1 MSSSPAEPSARSS
14 LRPLPID
21 RHSIL
26 ALAWPVILTNLL
38 TTAVSWVDLLM
49 VSRLGTEP
57 VAAVGLAGFMQ
68 TLAWAVLMSLQMG
81 TAILVAQGWGRGDR
95 DRVDHVTTQALVAA
109 SAVAL
114 AISAVV
120 CWPGNPLLERAFAA
134 FDAEPAVTAIG
145 AGYLR
150 VVLYALVAMTVALVG
165 QAALRAIGDTRTP
178 LWLTGVAN
186 LLNIIFNWLLIFGH
200 LGLPELGAVG
210 AAWGTVIARSCE
222 ALAYLAILA
231 SRRRGVGLRWAS
243 ARPQRATLA
252 ELLRL
257 GVPSGAEQLVIN
269 TGFLFYNRV
278 IASYGTEALAAYQV
292 GVILLQASFMPG
304 FGFSV
309 AATTLVGQWVGAGDV
324 ATAREAGRRCRD
336 LAVLLMSALGVVF
349 FFVAEPFTRFV
360 LDDPLVVGPAVS
372 FIRMLALSQPA
383 MAIHFALSG
392 ALRGAS
398 DVRAPLAA
406 SIVAMYGVRLPI
418 AAAAAFLLHAAI
430 FWVWAAMVCAH
441 TVRATLLSRRWRG
454 ERWEVRAGLAV
465 VPSPTP

>member
-1 MSSSPAEPSARSS
+1 MSPASAETSARSS

-21 RHSIL
+21 RRSIL
-26 ALAWPVILTNLL
+26 GLAWPVILTNLL

-49 VSRLGTEP
+49 VSRLGTAA

-81 TAILVAQGWGRGDR
+81 TAILVAQAWGRGDR
-95 DRVDHVTTQALVAA
+95 RRVDHVTTQALVSA

-114 AISAVV
+114 AISALI
-120 CWPGNPLLERAFAA
+120 CWPGNPVLERAFVA

-150 VVLYALVAMTVALVG
+150 VVLYALVSMTVALVG

-178 LWLTGVAN
+178 LLLTGAAN
-186 LLNIIFNWLLIFGH
+186 LLNIVFNWLLIFGH

-210 AAWGTVIARSCE
+210 AAWGTAIARSCE
-222 ALAYLAILA
+222 ALAYLTILA
-231 SRRRGVGLRWAS
+231 GRRRGVGLARAS
-243 ARPQRATLA
+243 ALPDRATLG

-257 GVPSGAEQLVIN
+257 GLPSGAEQLVMN

-336 LAVLLMSALGVVF
+336 LAVLLMSAMGVLF
-349 FFVAEPFTRFV
+349 FLIARPFTRFV
-360 LDDPLVVGPAVS
+360 LDDPLVVGSAVS

-383 MAIHFALSG
+383 MAVHFALSG

-398 DVRAPLAA
+398 DVRAPLGA
-406 SIVAMYGVRLPI
+406 SVVAMYGVRLPI
-418 AAAAAFLLHAAI
+418 AAIAAFVAHAAI
-430 FWVWAAMVCAH
+430 VWVWIAMVCAH
-441 TVRATLLSRRWRG
+441 TVRATLLSLRWRG
-454 ERWEVRAGLAV
+454 VRWQERAGMAAR
-465 VPSPTP
+465 S